1 MSFETLILGS
11 FVLIVIFI
19 IALMIDN
26 YMRGLREKERYEIS
40 LQNLENQLQTG
51 KISEKTYKELRLD
64 LEEKFYKTIERK
76 KLL

>member
-11 FVLIVIFI
+11 FVLIIVFI

-26 YMRGLREKERYEIS
+26 YMRGLRENERYEIS
-40 LQNLENQLQTG
+40 LKNLENQLQTG

-64 LEEKFYKTIERK
+64 LEERFYKTIERN